1 LIGYKPPLYF
11 DYPPATYTC
20 TGLTRTRTAIT
31 YTDFESLP
39 SGWAQRGGTWNIVPG
54 GYKGNAIRGIDGN
67 NGIGGA
73 SQFYYGTNLNNYN
86 SLWVTTKLKYVS
98 SNPYVRYGLAL
109 INLQLNRLYEISI
122 EQGGF
127 LGIRSY
133 RVESPNG
140 WQILSQTSITN
151 FNLNNWYVLVVFY
164 QVIPLI
170 PTRVIIQAYLYYVN
184 GNLVAQTSA
193 YSISIRSFTPA
204 FIGLEIDNGR
214 AIYDDFEI
222 STTDLRIITFNN
234 LQINMQVQII
244 DNLNN
249 IIAQG
254 TAAASS
260 LNLNVINDIV
270 VGTGIDGK
278 IIIKYPNG
286 INCLIFNNP
295 LSDAIL
301 GGDTYSLISSTMT
314 ITIDSTKTDSNEE
327 LKVAGSLNY
336 FTQAILL
343 NITVVD
349 INNYYAIL
357 TLNQTAS
364 VISSNFYSNITLVN
378 RNNVKSTN
386 ITIVNGVVTSN
397 TTSELQVFGSNNY
410 IFISSRYSTT
420 GLSSTL
426 TLILQYC
433 TLPNSSGACVFYRI
447 NLTIKS

>member
-1 LIGYKPPLYF
+1 M
-11 DYPPATYTC
+11 C
-20 TGLTRTRTAIT
+20 
-31 YTDFESLP
+31 
-39 SGWAQRGGTWNIVPG
+39 
-54 GYKGNAIRGIDGN
+54 IRD
-67 NGIGGA
+67 
-73 SQFYYGTNLNNYN
+73 SYN

-98 SNPYVRYGLAL
+98 GNPYVYYGLAL
-109 INLQLNRLYEISI
+109 INSPPNRLYEISI

-127 LGIRSY
+127 LDIRSY
-133 RVESPNG
+133 HVESPND
-140 WQILSQTSITN
+140 WELLSQTSITN
-151 FNLNNWYVLVVFY
+151 FNLGNWYVLVVFY
-164 QVIPLI
+164 QV
-170 PTRVIIQAYLYYVN
+170 TSTSVNIQAYLYDVN

-193 YSISIRSFTPA
+193 NSISSRRFTPA

-295 LSDAIL
+295 SSDAIL
-301 GGDTYSLISSTMT
+301 GGDTYSLISFTMT
-314 ITIDSTKTDSNEE
+314 ITIDSTKTNSNETF
-327 LKVAGSLNY
+327 KVAGSLNY

-447 NLTIKS
+447 NLTINS

>member
-54 GYKGNAIRGIDGN
+54 GYKGNAIRGTDGP

-98 SNPYVRYGLAL
+98 GNPYVYYGLAL

-127 LGIRSY
+127 LDIWSY
-133 RVESPNG
+133 RVESPND

-151 FNLNNWYVLVVFY
+151 FNLGNWYVLVVFY
-164 QVIPLI
+164 QV
-170 PTRVIIQAYLYYVN
+170 TSTSVNIQAYLYDVN

-193 YSISIRSFTPA
+193 NSISSRRFTPA
-204 FIGLEIDNGR
+204 FIGLEIDDGS

-222 STTDLRIITFNN
+222 STKDLRIITFNN

-295 LSDAIL
+295 SSDAIL
-301 GGDTYSLISSTMT
+301 GGDTYSLISFTMT
-314 ITIDSTKTDSNEE
+314 ITIDSTKTNSNETF
-327 LKVAGSLNY
+327 KVAGSLNY
-336 FTQAILL
+336 FTQAIFL

-447 NLTIKS
+447 NLTINS

>member
-1 LIGYKPPLYF
+1 MIGYKPPLYF

-39 SGWAQRGGTWNIVPG
+39 SGWAKRGGTWNIVTG
-54 GYKGNAIRGIDGN
+54 GYKGNAILGIDGN
-67 NGIGGA
+67 NGTGDA
-73 SQFYYGTNLNNYN
+73 SQFYYKTSLDNYN

-98 SNPYVRYGLAL
+98 SNPYVYYGLAL
-109 INLQLNRLYEISI
+109 INSPPNRLYEISI

-127 LGIRSY
+127 LNIRSY
-133 RVESPNG
+133 HVESPND
-140 WQILSQTSITN
+140 WELLNQTSITN
-151 FNLNNWYVLVVFY
+151 FNLGNWYVLVVFY
-164 QVIPLI
+164 QV
-170 PTRVIIQAYLYYVN
+170 TSTSVNIQAYLYDVN

-193 YSISIRSFTPA
+193 NSNSSRRFTPA

-222 STTDLRIITFNN
+222 STKDLRIITFNN

-295 LSDAIL
+295 SSDAIL
-301 GGDTYSLISSTMT
+301 GGDTYSLISFTMT
-314 ITIDSTKTDSNEE
+314 ITIDSTKTNSNETF
-327 LKVAGSLNY
+327 KVAGSLNY
-336 FTQAILL
+336 FTQAIFL

-386 ITIVNGVVTSN
+386 ITIVNGVVTSS

-447 NLTIKS
+447 NLTINS

>member
-1 LIGYKPPLYF
+1 MIGYKPPLYF

-31 YTDFESLP
+31 YTDFESLS
-39 SGWAQRGGTWNIVPG
+39 SGWARIGGTWNIVTG

-73 SQFYYGTNLNNYN
+73 SQFYYRTRLDNYN
-86 SLWVTTKLKYVS
+86 SLWVTTKLKFVS
-98 SNPYVRYGLAL
+98 ININPYVHYGLAL
-109 INLQLNRLYEISI
+109 INSQRNRLYEISI
-122 EQGGF
+122 EQDGF
-127 LGIRSY
+127 LDIRSY
-133 RVESPNG
+133 HVESPND
-140 WQILSQTSITN
+140 WELLSRTSITN

-164 QVIPLI
+164 QV
-170 PTRVIIQAYLYYVN
+170 TSTSVNIQAYLYDVN

-193 YSISIRSFTPA
+193 NSTSPLRFTPA

-295 LSDAIL
+295 SSDAIL
-301 GGDTYSLISSTMT
+301 GGDTYSLISFTMT
-314 ITIDSTKTDSNEE
+314 ITIDSTKTNSNETF
-327 LKVAGSLNY
+327 KVAGSLNY
-336 FTQAILL
+336 FTQAIFL

-447 NLTIKS
+447 NLTINS